1 VGWTNGRKSV
11 VIDAPD
17 FTVNAEGTEITFP
30 EPDDIGPLLKEDY
43 GPGPDYTLDTRV
55 WVGKNQSP
63 LNPPADRVTF
73 GT

>member
-1 VGWTNGRKSV
+1 
-11 VIDAPD
+11 
-17 FTVNAEGTEITFP
+17 
-30 EPDDIGPLLKEDY
+30 LKEDY

-63 LNPPADRVTF
+63 LNPPDDRVTF